1 MNSRLPDGVEPH
13 PATPRT
19 NTTEINSR
27 KNSFI
32 GFIEE
37 QPIAI
42 RADLQE
48 HWSDNRRQ
56 KHMNE
61 PEQGELLE

>member
-1 MNSRLPDGVEPH
+1 MNSRLPDCVEPH

-19 NTTEINSR
+19 NTTEINSS

-48 HWSDNRRQ
+48 CE
-56 KHMNE
+56 K
-61 PEQGELLE
+61 GAVA